1 MNIGKESHCLASI
14 AVWLNLNEI
23 DPIEGYCMDNVVNE
37 NGSKAIETKIGTQSR
52 GEKVV

>member
-1 MNIGKESHCLASI
+1 MGKAIKSASY
-14 AVWLNLNEI
+14 EM

-37 NGSKAIETKIGTQSR
+37 NGSKAIETEIGTQSR